1 MLSSPFIVLIKDRMR
16 VENKV
21 KEETTMYVSVVAN
34 QRREDYLFATTLLPR
49 YIILRLPIVHVRAHG
64 YAYRGVV
71 LPMGFSPYIMHLD
84 AL

>member
-21 KEETTMYVSVVAN
+21 QEETTMYVSVVAN
-34 QRREDYLFATTLLPR
+34 QRRGYYLFVTLLLPR
-49 YIILRLPIVHVRAHG
+49 YIILRLPIVHARAHG

-71 LPMGFSPYIMHLD
+71 IPMGILTIYNALD